1 VAVKFEDRSIQVKAA
16 INNITLGWLHE
27 WANEI
32 TSHAQR
38 NCTTGES
45 YSSQLR
51 GSYSN
56 RVDEGNG
63 KATIGSPLEQAFWE
77 EFGTGE
83 HADTSKNGGKEG
95 RKGWWVYKDGYK
107 GKGGKILTEAEAKA
121 IAAGDPTVHATNGRE
136 PNYTLEKAFTA
147 NRGKAIADL
156 EEKMKAGTEK

>member
-1 VAVKFEDRSIQVKAA
+1 MAVKFEDRSIQVKAA
-16 INNITLGWLHE
+16 LNDVTIAWLHE

-56 RVDEGNG
+56 RVDEKQG
-63 KATIGSPLEQAFWE
+63 KATIGSPLEQAYWE

-83 HADTSKNGGKEG
+83 HADTSKNGGKQG
-95 RKGWWVYKDGYK
+95 RKGWWVYSDKVK
-107 GKGGKILTEAEAKA
+107 GNGGKTRTEAQAKA
-121 IAAGDPTVHATNGRE
+121 IAASDPTLHATNGRE

-147 NRGKAIADL
+147 NRAKAIADL
-156 EEKMKAGTEK
+156 ERKLKEGTDK